1 MLRRPSNGAVIDIHS
16 FMFGTVASRRIFVAS
31 ELARR
36 GANCAV
42 VNNAF
47 GRELDVKILSSCLVL
62 APSFYT
68 GRTFPSYMRIA
79 MALNNGVPI
88 VIEDGD
94 DDENDLF
101 SQLLRRVGGAYIV
114 EYDDMVQAAVD
125 VLSSESKVRH
135 RDSTFAVF
143 STLWLKWLEL
153 LGSDLWSFL
162 QIRLSTEQLD
172 RWEVLQ
178 FHLFSW
184 DGSFQGLQRLLT
196 LFQ

>member
-1 MLRRPSNGAVIDIHS
+1 MEG
-16 FMFGTVASRRIFVAS
+16 
-31 ELARR
+31 
-36 GANCAV
+36 
-42 VNNAF
+42 
-47 GRELDVKILSSCLVL
+47 
-62 APSFYT
+62 
-68 GRTFPSYMRIA
+68 
-79 MALNNGVPI
+79 
-88 VIEDGD
+88 
-94 DDENDLF
+94 
-101 SQLLRRVGGAYIV
+101 LLRRVGGAYIV
-114 EYDDMVQAAVD
+114 EYDDNNNNNMVQAAVD
-125 VLSSESKVRH
+125 VMSNESKVRH

-153 LGSDLWSFL
+153 LGSDLWSFF